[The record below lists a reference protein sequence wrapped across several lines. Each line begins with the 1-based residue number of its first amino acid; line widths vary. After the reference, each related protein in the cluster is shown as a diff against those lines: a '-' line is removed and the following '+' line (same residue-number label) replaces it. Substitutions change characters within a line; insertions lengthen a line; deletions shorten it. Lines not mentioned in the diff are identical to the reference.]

1 MCPNLSVLLKLA
13 ATLPVTSCEYERIF
27 SILRRLQTWLRAF
40 MKKKRLSFSAMINIH
55 RGVPIYYKRAVKI
68 FLELY
73 TRKLNVSDLTFDEE

>member
-1 MCPNLSVLLKLA
+1 
-13 ATLPVTSCEYERIF
+13 
-27 SILRRLQTWLRAF
+27 